1 MTTTFQPPGPT
12 GARFRLPDIP
22 EREPDDMTS
31 FRSLHRIG
39 ISASLAQCLGHPDTT
54 IVGAELYIVPGP
66 AYVAGESRYPDLLV
80 AFDVDPE
87 AYDASNGYIVS
98 EQGKPPDFVL
108 EVASRRTARLDRTVK
123 KDYYESLGVGEY
135 WLFDRTG
142 EFYGFRLAGFRLEQG
157 RYQPIPLQ
165 ESPTEVQ
172 GHSEALNLDLRWN
185 TGDLEWLDPSGVHI
199 PTLAS
204 ETARADAARRQAEDA
219 NIRADAERR
228 HADAARRQ
236 AEDANIRAGAA
247 RRQAEDANIR
257 ADAAAARV
265 QELEAELNRLR
276 NT

>member
-22 EREPDDMTS
+22 ERTPDDMTS
-31 FRSLHRIG
+31 YRSLHHIG
-39 ISASLAQCLGHPDTT
+39 ISASLAQYLDHPDTT

-87 AYDASNGYIVS
+87 AYDASNGYIIS

-108 EVASRRTARLDRTVK
+108 EVASRRTARLDRSVK
-123 KDYYESLGVGEY
+123 KDYYERLGVGEY

-142 EFYGFRLAGFRLEQG
+142 QFYGFRLAGFRLEQG

-185 TGDLEWLDPSGVHI
+185 TGDLEWLGPSGVHI
-199 PTLAS
+199 PTLTS
-204 ETARADAARRQAEDA
+204 ETARADAERRQAEVERRQAEDA
-219 NIRADAERR
+219 NIRAD
-228 HADAARRQ
+228 
-236 AEDANIRAGAA
+236 AA

>member
-1 MTTTFQPPGPT
+1 MTTAFQPPGPT

-22 EREPDDMTS
+22 EREPDDRTS

-66 AYVAGESRYPDLLV
+66 AYVPGESRYPDLLV

-157 RYQPIPLQ
+157 RYQPIPLH

-172 GHSEALNLDLRWN
+172 GRSEALNLDLRWN

-204 ETARADAARRQAEDA
+204 ETARADAARHQAEV
-219 NIRADAERR
+219 E
-228 HADAARRQ
+228 
-236 AEDANIRAGAA
+236 

-257 ADAAAARV
+257 ADTERSRADAAAARV
-265 QELEAELNRLR
+265 RELEAELNRLR

>member
-80 AFDVDPE
+80 AFDVDPD

-123 KDYYESLGVGEY
+123 KDYYERVGSRRV
-135 WLFDRTG
+135 LAVRPDR
-142 EFYGFRLAGFRLEQG
+142 RVLRVSSG
-157 RYQPIPLQ
+157 R
-165 ESPTEVQ
+165 V
-172 GHSEALNLDLRWN
+172 
-185 TGDLEWLDPSGVHI
+185 PSGTRPV
-199 PTLAS
+199 S
-204 ETARADAARRQAEDA
+204 A
-219 NIRADAERR
+219 NSVA
-228 HADAARRQ
+228 
-236 AEDANIRAGAA
+236 
-247 RRQAEDANIR
+247 
-257 ADAAAARV
+257 
-265 QELEAELNRLR
+265 
-276 NT
+276 